1 LINKKIKKKFRNV
14 WKVFVAFGWR
24 VWHHLTVKI
33 VIPERWLK
41 CLGVIYTNKWR
52 VYPND
57 GQSGKSD
64 PFFFL
69 SYSIFILALKKSN
82 KPLRFVVLKISFL
95 FSLKKKSNQHLL
107 SCFFYKKK
115 KKTLLIPYVSLTL
128 KWLTF
133 SPIYNGQN
141 VDEQWRNKLSNQAYK
156 ALRLFLSSLEATP
169 LFLDPSDPLQ

>member
-1 LINKKIKKKFRNV
+1 V
-14 WKVFVAFGWR
+14 WKVFAAFGRR
-24 VWHHLTVKI
+24 VWYHSAAKT

-41 CLGVIYTNKWR
+41 CLVVIYTNKWR

-57 GQSGKSD
+57 GRGDKSD
-64 PFFFL
+64 LLFFFPH
-69 SYSIFILALKKSN
+69 SIFIVTLKIKSIQ
-82 KPLRFVVLKISFL
+82 PLRFVLLYLRFH
-95 FSLKKKSNQHLL
+95 FYSLKKNQINTYFHAW
-107 SCFFYKKK
+107 KKK
-115 KKTLLIPYVSLTL
+115 KKTLLIPCVSLTL

-169 LFLDPSDPLQ
+169 LFLDPSPSDPLQ